1 MVSLFGKNC
10 VGVATFWRLI
20 LSHSWILKRIMINRT
35 KLASSAQFLKVRA
48 ATSLHLVPSL
58 AENSKMVLLFGKNCV
73 GVATFWRLILSHSWI
88 LKRIMINR
96 TKLASSWQF
105 LKIRVATSLNLVP
118 AFAKSTEAVLHFGT
132 NYVSLAI
139 SVVSGAKFC
148 PWLGKGGGS
157 CVFETLKLTCPK
169 SKSKDN
175 MMVSCCKID
184 WKTSSSKIEKSL
196 LRVSNFG
203 FLCFFCWQA

>member
-1 MVSLFGKNC
+1 
-10 VGVATFWRLI
+10 
-20 LSHSWILKRIMINRT
+20 MINRT
-35 KLASSAQFLKVRA
+35 KLASSAQFLKVRV

-58 AENSKMVLLFGKNCV
+58 AENTKMVLLFGKNCV

-148 PWLGKGGGS
+148 PWLGKGGV
-157 CVFETLKLTCPK
+157 VFLKLSNSLAKNQKARIIWWYLVVKLT
-169 SKSKDN
+169 
-175 MMVSCCKID
+175 
-184 WKTSSSKIEKSL
+184 EKH
-196 LRVSNFG
+196 
-203 FLCFFCWQA
+203 QARR